1 MEQFELLH
9 TVRRPLSPNTQIEI
23 PTSRSEFEHVLQ
35 ILEEEGAKFPR
46 LQKIADEVKMMPG
59 PDASTKRHLSST
71 RGMNWDGA
79 LLYLTREETVPNHTL
94 MIAVEVGLRY
104 SFSVCALR
112 CRVGI
117 AMRSNEV
124 GPCKRASTK
133 YYATLEEK
141 RIAIQNIEHVLRV
154 QLLANPFAENRGRD
168 LTYRL
173 EDETSP
179 PESARYSPHP
189 YAAFTIVDDGRFVGG
204 EVPANLAEITLGDCS
219 PTHILSG
226 KSIET
231 TSINF
236 FHQDWFE
243 DSFGS
248 AMVQTAIERLEDK
261 WKV

>member
-35 ILEEEGAKFPR
+35 ILEEEGAKNT
-46 LQKIADEVKMMPG
+46 DDTG
-59 PDASTKRHLSST
+59 DTSTT
-71 RGMNWDGA
+71 RNWDGA

-141 RIAIQNIEHVLRV
+141 RIAIQNIEHVLRTWFGKV
-154 QLLANPFAENRGRD
+154 ATVVVLE
-168 LTYRL
+168 TYRL

>member
-35 ILEEEGAKFPR
+35 ILEEEGAKNT
-46 LQKIADEVKMMPG
+46 DDTG
-59 PDASTKRHLSST
+59 DTSTT
-71 RGMNWDGA
+71 RNWDGA

-168 LTYRL
+168 LT
-173 EDETSP
+173 
-179 PESARYSPHP
+179 
-189 YAAFTIVDDGRFVGG
+189 IVDDGRFVGG